1 MIIRS
6 GEIHHF
12 AGPYNYDEKIRSVI
26 KEFRQ
31 NQKLMH
37 SLNEFF
43 KKDEM
48 HKHCNIVEID
58 EIISGN
64 KISIYFKI
72 RIPRDVL
79 INVHN
84 IDLSKLNYNTLSL
97 ILSGSDTTE
106 KLEGAPKEE
115 KLKEETKKEQ
125 PKKELPTEDLF
136 HTPPKDEEEFLKA
149 IKNTP
154 QWFKIYVNKE
164 ILTYKFEDG
173 KFKATLAKNARKHD
187 KKEVASILRMIFKE
201 NFELD

>member
-12 AGPYNYDEKIRSVI
+12 AGPYNYDEKIRSVV

-31 NQKLMH
+31 NQKLMY
-37 SLNEFF
+37 SLNEIF

-72 RIPRDVL
+72 RMPRDVL
-79 INVHN
+79 IKVHN
-84 IDLSKLNYNTLSL
+84 LDLSKLNYNTLTS
-97 ILSGSDTTE
+97 ILSGSDTAE
-106 KLEGAPKEE
+106 KSEKSPKEE
-115 KLKEETKKEQ
+115 KPKEEAKKEP
-125 PKKELPTEDLF
+125 PKEDLF
-136 HTPPKDEEEFLKA
+136 PTPPKNEEEFLKA
-149 IKNTP
+149 VKNTP
-154 QWFKIYVNKE
+154 QWFKIYVNKK
-164 ILTYKFEDG
+164 ILMYEFEDG
-173 KFKATLAKNARKHD
+173 KFKATLAKNARRHD
-187 KKEVASILRMIFKE
+187 REEVASILRMIFKE